1 METLSK
7 IKELIESM
15 SVDTTKF
22 FDSNNKSAGIR
33 ARKAAQDIKTLCQT
47 LRKEILEES
56 KK

>member
-1 METLSK
+1 METLQQ
-7 IKELIESM
+7 IKEVVEAM

-22 FDSNNKSAGIR
+22 FDTGNKSAGIR

-47 LRKEILEES
+47 IRKEILEEG